1 MSKII
6 KIALIGAECT
16 GKTSLAL
23 ALTKCFSENS
33 KNSKSLYIPE
43 FARIYAN
50 TNAKIHKREL
60 NSDDIWPIANGQLDL
75 ENRYLNDFL
84 QENDKNIEI
93 KYVFYD
99 TTLINTRLYAKL
111 FYNKQFKDLDELS
124 QSQKYD
130 FYFLLDYKNIAWE
143 PDPGQRSAKDLRF
156 VQDAELKRILELD
169 KIKYYRISG
178 DFASRINAIK
188 NIIKNI

>member
-6 KIALIGAECT
+6 KIAIIGAECT

-23 ALTKCFSENS
+23 ALTKYFADNS
-33 KNSKSLYIPE
+33 KKSKSLYIPE

-50 TNAKIHKREL
+50 IHKREL

-75 ENRYLNDFL
+75 ENRYLSYFL

-130 FYFLLDYKNIAWE
+130 FYFLLDYKNITWE
-143 PDPGQRSAKDLRF
+143 PDPGQRSAKDSRF

-178 DFASRINAIK
+178 DFASRINSIK
-188 NIIKNI
+188 NIIKNK